1 LFAQYPSLVSSIERG
16 EGHKVKKTSSR
27 NESQTHSIKLQNGLR
42 FLSPDQIL
50 MIDEMLDKVAPFG
63 EVTLRVKDGKL
74 KFVAQSKSFDAL
86 KLQRPNALNDVLNND
101 K

>member
-1 LFAQYPSLVSSIERG
+1 MKKPSSKIDRTTPSVHIRLD
-16 EGHKVKKTSSR
+16 
-27 NESQTHSIKLQNGLR
+27 NGLR
-42 FLSPDQIL
+42 FLSPEQIL

-74 KFVAQSKSFDAL
+74 KFVAQSKSYDAL
-86 KLQRPNALNDVLNND
+86 KLQRPHALEEELNNE